1 MNITQFKG
9 KGFLQILRSIQ
20 VRRWLAFKWGF
31 ILRSEGFQRNLI
43 YSSFSMF
50 RVLLIFVLMQTQLKN
65 ELRNIISGK
74 VQVRFG
80 TIIQTIASDL
90 EKGPQASS
98 KIEDTKQIR
107 EQETE
112 RLEKLI
118 FEKGALE

>member
-1 MNITQFKG
+1 
-9 KGFLQILRSIQ
+9 
-20 VRRWLAFKWGF
+20 
-31 ILRSEGFQRNLI
+31 
-43 YSSFSMF
+43 MF